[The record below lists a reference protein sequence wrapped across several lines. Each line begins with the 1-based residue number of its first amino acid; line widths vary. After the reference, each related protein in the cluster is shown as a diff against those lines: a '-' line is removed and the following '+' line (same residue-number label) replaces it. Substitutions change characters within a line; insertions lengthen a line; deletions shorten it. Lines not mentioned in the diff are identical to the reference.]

1 MDLMEKTGV
10 IVTPCSSFGSH
21 GEGYVRFALVLLLE
35 KIKEALHAIVEA
47 DLKVKGTA
55 MEYEDFMKLVKTSR
69 TYRRFYEGSP
79 VGKADLDRIVDC
91 ARFAP
96 TGNNTQLLR
105 FHEVVGKEDCVK
117 VFSHL
122 GWAALYK
129 DWDGPKE
136 GERPTAYILI
146 LVPSDGL
153 TNRTRCYDVGI
164 AAQTIRLAAQA
175 QGLGGCIMQNFDK
188 DLIKEVGLQDSGCA
202 ISLVLALGYAKENV
216 QLEDVDEEHDW
227 KYWRDENETHH
238 VPKRAL
244 KDLLI

>member
-35 KIKEALHAIVEA
+35 KIKEALHAIVEV

-79 VGKADLDRIVDC
+79 VGKADLDHIVDC

-105 FHEVVGKEDCVK
+105 FHEVFGKEDCVK

-164 AAQTIRLAAQA
+164 AAQTIRLAAQV